1 MLKYYIC
8 NLINITLIM
17 LQRIQTLFLL
27 IVIIAGIVLM
37 FVPLAV
43 YYSEMGYYIKFFLYG
58 VKNLAHDPF
67 GAESPRL
74 FSAFFGKPLL
84 IVQIVNIII
93 VSFTIFKFKK
103 RTLQL
108 KLNQLNI
115 FLHVI
120 LVGGIFYYSTI
131 IETKVQATPVYG
143 LGVTLPL
150 ISIIALFLANYFIR
164 KDERLVRSADR
175 LR

>member
-1 MLKYYIC
+1 MYLCALNKKNFTMKIPQ
-8 NLINITLIM
+8 NKIFKLMKTKAGAPPGTLINTFA
-17 LQRIQTLFLL
+17 QTS
-27 IVIIAGIVLM
+27 V
-37 FVPLAV
+37 
-43 YYSEMGYYIKFFLYG
+43 
-58 VKNLAHDPF
+58 H
-67 GAESPRL
+67 ESPRL